1 MLMLALLGTILSW
14 LSSGPLDRILTSID
28 KHGNDLTDREKIKT
42 DAVSQYVQ
50 AQVSI
55 ANSRQWFF
63 PLFFVVPAG
72 LWFASVCLYSVLFCR
87 GCAFPQTWT
96 IAALPPPLDQWMGW
110 IVTSLFIGRA
120 GSDLLARLKK

>member
-1 MLMLALLGTILSW
+1 MMAFLGLVLNW
-14 LSSGPLDRILTSID
+14 LTSGPLDRILTSID
-28 KHGNDLTDREKIKT
+28 KHTDATTDREKIRSE
-42 DAVSQYVQ
+42 AVSQYVQ

-63 PLFFVVPAG
+63 PLFFVVPSG
-72 LWFASVCLYSVLFCR
+72 IWFASVCIYSVLWCR
-87 GCAFPQTWT
+87 GCAYPQTWS

-120 GSDLLARLKK
+120 GSDLLARLKR

>member
-1 MLMLALLGTILSW
+1 MFAVLGFVLNW
-14 LSSGPLDRILTSID
+14 LTRGPLDRILTSID

-42 DAVSQYVQ
+42 DAVNQYVQ

-72 LWFASVCLYSVLFCR
+72 IWFASVCIYSVLWCR
-87 GCAFPQTWT
+87 GCAYPQTWSV
-96 IAALPPPLDQWMGW
+96 AALPPPLDQWMGW
-110 IVTSLFIGRA
+110 IVTSLFVGKA
-120 GSDLLARLKK
+120 GDMLLSRLKK

>member
-1 MLMLALLGTILSW
+1 MMAFLGLLLNW
-14 LSSGPLDRILTSID
+14 LTSGPLDRILTSID
-28 KHGNDLTDREKIKT
+28 KHGDAVTDREKIKT
-42 DAVSQYVQ
+42 EAVSQYVQ

-72 LWFASVCLYSVLFCR
+72 IWFASVCIYSVLWCR
-87 GCAFPQTWT
+87 GCAYPQTWS

-120 GSDLLARLKK
+120 GSDLLARLKR

>member
-1 MLMLALLGTILSW
+1 MLALPCPILSW

>member
-1 MLMLALLGTILSW
+1 MMAFLGLVLNW
-14 LSSGPLDRILTSID
+14 LTSGPLDRILTSID
-28 KHGNDLTDREKIKT
+28 KHTDATTDREKIRSE
-42 DAVSQYVQ
+42 AVSQYVQ
-50 AQVSI
+50 AQVSV

-72 LWFASVCLYSVLFCR
+72 IWFASVCIYSVLWCR
-87 GCAFPQTWT
+87 GCAYPQTWS

-120 GSDLLARLKK
+120 GSDLLARLKR

>member
-1 MLMLALLGTILSW
+1 MMAFLGLVLNW
-14 LSSGPLDRILTSID
+14 LTAGPLDRIMTSID
-28 KHGNDLTDREKIKT
+28 KHTDATTDREKIRSE
-42 DAVSQYVQ
+42 AVSQYVQ

-72 LWFASVCLYSVLFCR
+72 IWFASVCIYSVLWCR
-87 GCAFPQTWT
+87 GCAYPQTWS

-120 GSDLLARLKK
+120 GSDLLARLKR

>member
-1 MLMLALLGTILSW
+1 MFALLGTIFSW

-28 KHGNDLTDREKIKT
+28 KHGSDLTDREKIKT

-72 LWFASVCLYSVLFCR
+72 LWFAAVCLYSVLFCR

-120 GSDLLARLKK
+120 GSDLLSRLKK

>member
-1 MLMLALLGTILSW
+1 MLALLGTILSW

>member
-1 MLMLALLGTILSW
+1 MMAFLGLVLNW
-14 LSSGPLDRILTSID
+14 LTSGPLDRILTSID
-28 KHGNDLTDREKIKT
+28 KHGDAVTDREKIKT
-42 DAVSQYVQ
+42 EAVSQYVQ

-72 LWFASVCLYSVLFCR
+72 IWFASVCIYSVLWCR
-87 GCAFPQTWT
+87 GCAYPQTWS

-120 GSDLLARLKK
+120 GSDLLARLKR